1 MSHSNC
7 SVLKKS
13 NQSYGIEVTLFSFWQ
28 DGVYV
33 FSQLMNHFHVSV
45 LQEIKETI
53 FGKSCASHRWKI
65 KLKKSV
71 RDVISLRLTRFT
83 GTTNELT
90 ESHLHIAQNWTAST
104 IYYDL
109 MNDIIRPFQSWL
121 WVNIWA
127 SRLEGNQKLFTRTE
141 YSVSVSS
148 TQVRRQI
155 EYN

>member
-1 MSHSNC
+1 MCWKKVINHMTLKC
-7 SVLKKS
+7 HFSVFDKMEYTCFRNWWIIFMFPSYKKLKRLS
-13 NQSYGIEVTLFSFWQ
+13 
-28 DGVYV
+28 
-33 FSQLMNHFHVSV
+33 
-45 LQEIKETI
+45 LQ
-53 FGKSCASHRWKI
+53 GKSCASHRWKI

-71 RDVISLRLTRFT
+71 CDVILLRLTRFT
-83 GTTNELT
+83 GTTHELT

-127 SRLEGNQKLFTRTE
+127 SRLEGNQKLFTRIE

-155 EYN
+155 VYN